1 MTLSQVPPFNDQK
14 NVQAVSSDIA
24 VILGDWIEDAKRPQS
39 STGRRVDE
47 FPVGRIHLAVEQY
60 LVELDPT
67 RTETK
72 EAFENIRRQLRRN
85 W

>member
-1 MTLSQVPPFNDQK
+1 M
-14 NVQAVSSDIA
+14 NVQALSSDIA
-24 VILGDWIEDAKRPQS
+24 VLLDDWIEDAKRPQS

-47 FPVGRIHLAVEQY
+47 FPVSRIDHAVDQY
-60 LVELDPT
+60 LVELEAA

-72 EAFENIRRQLRRN
+72 EKFENIKRQLRRN